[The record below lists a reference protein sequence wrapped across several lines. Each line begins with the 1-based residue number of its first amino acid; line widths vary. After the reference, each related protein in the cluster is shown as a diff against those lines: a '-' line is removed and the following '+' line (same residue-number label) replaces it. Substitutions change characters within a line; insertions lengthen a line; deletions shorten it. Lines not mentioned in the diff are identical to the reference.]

1 MIQFM
6 ISGLWDHGRCREAVE
21 LFGRMQDR
29 GVRPN
34 EITFICVL
42 DACARA
48 GSGLVGVTK
57 EIFRTMP
64 TVHGIEPEVEHYGS
78 MVDVLGRAGLL
89 AEAVGLVIRRRRTE
103 RSWASIL
110 AVRSGLH

>member
-1 MIQFM
+1 
-6 ISGLWDHGRCREAVE
+6 
-21 LFGRMQDR
+21 MQDR

-42 DACARA
+42 GACARA

-64 TVHGIEPEVEHYGS
+64 TVHGVEPEVEHYGS

-89 AEAVGLVIRRRRTE
+89 AEAVGEPPQTTE